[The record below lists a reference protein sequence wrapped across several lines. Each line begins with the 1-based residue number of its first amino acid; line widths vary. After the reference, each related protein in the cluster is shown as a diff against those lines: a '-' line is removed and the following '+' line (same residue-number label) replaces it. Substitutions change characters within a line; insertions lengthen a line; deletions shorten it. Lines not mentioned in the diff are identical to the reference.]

1 MARRKTL
8 KDLGEQRIA
17 TAYAVQHSGQA
28 TVDEIHT
35 TVVEGKLREMG
46 VILSKRAITEAAE
59 SLQKQG
65 ILARNHVPRE
75 GSLVKEDA
83 YSMVRM
89 AWTKPPEVARYTT
102 LFPVLVRTTEIDELK
117 QGLDKYE
124 KPDGKGLKAPGST
137 GVTYKEF
144 KSFHV
149 TIETTT
155 PLLASQPVAGNPALR
170 AAVDASPHKVH
181 LKVQGTGKNAKV
193 TTPSGDEYDPK
204 HVYRLQDGDVE
215 EGIYPSLCFERDALG
230 RIYLHRMCIAG
241 PINLTLYRFG
251 KGNFGRTYIGCEGA
265 SFVPHVL
272 TVNQKPIVHYD
283 KGTLKAA
290 GMNTYETV
298 PRGQKIEFMLSLPC
312 KGGFLKGGKEG
323 IEQWIDILQQTGTT
337 PVRGISPARGS
348 EGCGSFKL
356 LAFRPIEDKRAS
368 TVDTSPYVL
377 NDNGS
382 SSEVPEHTPVEM
394 AEA

>member
-75 GSLVKEDA
+75 GSLVKENA

-89 AWTKPPEVARYTT
+89 AWAKPPEVARYNS
-102 LFPVLVRTTEIDELK
+102 LFPVLVQTTEITELK

-124 KPDGKGLKAPGST
+124 KAGDKEKKAGG
-137 GVTYKEF
+137 GVTYQEF
-144 KSFHV
+144 KPFHV

-181 LKVQGTGKNAKV
+181 LKLQGTGKNEKV
-193 TTPSGDEYDPK
+193 TAPSGDEYDPK

-215 EGIYPSLCFERDALG
+215 EGIYPNLCFERDALG
-230 RIYLHRMCIAG
+230 RVYLHRMCIVG
-241 PINLTLYRFG
+241 PINLVLYRCG
-251 KGNFGRTYIGCEGA
+251 KGNFGRTYIGCQGA

-272 TVNQKPIVHYD
+272 TVNQKPIVGYE
-283 KGTLKAA
+283 KGTLTGH
-290 GMNTYETV
+290 GMNTYETI
-298 PRGQKIEFMLSLPC
+298 PPGQKIEFMLSLPC
-312 KGGFLKGGKEG
+312 KGGFLAGGKEG
-323 IEQWIDILQQTGTT
+323 IAQWIDILQQTGSM

-348 EGCGSFKL
+348 EGFGSFKL
-356 LAFRPIEDKRAS
+356 LAFRPIEGKRAA

-382 SSEVPEHTPVEM
+382 SSGVPEHTPVEM